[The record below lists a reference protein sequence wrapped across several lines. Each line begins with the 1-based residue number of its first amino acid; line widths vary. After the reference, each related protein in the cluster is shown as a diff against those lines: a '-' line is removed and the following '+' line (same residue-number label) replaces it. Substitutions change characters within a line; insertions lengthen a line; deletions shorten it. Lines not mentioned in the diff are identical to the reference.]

1 MYALDDTIAAI
12 STPVGKGGIGI
23 VRLSGTEALAILRRL
38 FVRSGRA
45 ARRLA
50 SHRLYHGA
58 IVDPANGR
66 RVDEVLAAYMRAP
79 HTYTRQDVVEID
91 CHGGAAALREVLGLC
106 LAAGARPA
114 LPGEFTLRALL
125 NGRIDLAQ
133 AEAVLD
139 VINAE
144 TEASLRVAV
153 EQLGGR
159 LSAHVRAVRRRL
171 VEALA
176 HLEASIDFPEDEIP
190 ERDVGADLAA
200 GAAALRDLVQEA
212 ERGVLYRQGIRVAIV
227 GRPNVGKSSLL
238 NALLR
243 QDRAIVTPIPGTTRD
258 TVEETI
264 SLRGIPVVLTDT
276 AGLGDSGDAIV
287 RLGMERSRAS
297 MARADLVLL
306 VVDSSCPPDDADRRV
321 AADVAGRKV
330 IVVANKTDLP
340 AADGHEALLPGVP
353 IVPVSALTG
362 AGIEALEE
370 QMAGAIRSGPAT
382 PGVEPLASN
391 PRHRDLF
398 RRALASVETAAAAL
412 AEGSGTDLVAIDVSD
427 AVTALGQVTGET
439 ADEELL
445 ETIFSSYCIGK

>member
-1 MYALDDTIAAI
+1 
-12 STPVGKGGIGI
+12 
-23 VRLSGTEALAILRRL
+23 
-38 FVRSGRA
+38 
-45 ARRLA
+45 
-50 SHRLYHGA
+50 
-58 IVDPANGR
+58 
-66 RVDEVLAAYMRAP
+66 
-79 HTYTRQDVVEID
+79 
-91 CHGGAAALREVLGLC
+91 
-106 LAAGARPA
+106 
-114 LPGEFTLRALL
+114 
-125 NGRIDLAQ
+125 
-133 AEAVLD
+133 
-139 VINAE
+139 
-144 TEASLRVAV
+144 
-153 EQLGGR
+153 
-159 LSAHVRAVRRRL
+159 
-171 VEALA
+171 
-176 HLEASIDFPEDEIP
+176 
-190 ERDVGADLAA
+190 
-200 GAAALRDLVQEA
+200 
-212 ERGVLYRQGIRVAIV
+212 
-227 GRPNVGKSSLL
+227 
-238 NALLR
+238 
-243 QDRAIVTPIPGTTRD
+243 
-258 TVEETI
+258 
-264 SLRGIPVVLTDT
+264 
-276 AGLGDSGDAIV
+276 
-287 RLGMERSRAS
+287 MERSRAS